1 MKTGLGLIPRE
12 LGAYTSSISAECT
25 PLLPRASEG
34 EGTIQAPGRYGSLWP
49 RALL

>member
-1 MKTGLGLIPRE
+1 MGLRLIPQE
-12 LGAYTSSISAECT
+12 LGSYAFSISAECT

-34 EGTIQAPGRYGSLWP
+34 EGTIRAPGRYGPLWP